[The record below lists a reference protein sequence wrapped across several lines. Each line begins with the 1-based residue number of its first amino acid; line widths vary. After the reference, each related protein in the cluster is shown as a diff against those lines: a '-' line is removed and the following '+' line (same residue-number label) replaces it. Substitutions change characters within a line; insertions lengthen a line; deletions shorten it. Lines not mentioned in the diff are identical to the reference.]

1 MLTYTIEELIRF
13 LSNWTMTFFEGA
25 KRSDDIVFSSYYSF
39 FKRPVLV
46 KEHQVESLYVMV
58 QDRDSSD
65 GKKPPFSRFAKWEF
79 GGFIVDSKTIYLAS
93 KTIKELLQNSDFIDN
108 MDVFEK
114 LDSIRIPLFRKNI
127 PVDPA
132 MFQDKDATD
141 KAVRN
146 ACSDFLF
153 GTRCNEFSNLIRTM
167 YPLNDDDVIHYLASP
182 SDWAEE
188 TSSIITASNGTASR
202 IDYMARL
209 ITIDE
214 MSEQLLAS
222 YKHDSADPKDITNV
236 CKSMVDAV
244 EPYKVVTLV
253 MDHIDDKKMGEH
265 LEVECPRHLIRDAD
279 VMRRNG
285 ISVTRISTFAK
296 PEDTQRFV
304 CKHPNLI
311 KRVEKGTNMFDVF
324 VFPINCITSI
334 RAGEKTLWTNPAT

>member
-1 MLTYTIEELIRF
+1 MLTFTVEELIRF

-25 KRSDDIVFSSYYSF
+25 KRSGDIVFSRYYSF

-46 KEHQVESLYVMV
+46 REHQVESLYVMV
-58 QDRDSSD
+58 QNRDSSD
-65 GKKPPFSRFAKWEF
+65 NKKPSFSRFAKWEF
-79 GGFIVDSKTIYLAS
+79 GGFIIDSKTIYMAS
-93 KTIKELLQNSDFIDN
+93 KPVKALLQSSDFIDD

-127 PVDPA
+127 PADPA
-132 MFQDKDATD
+132 MFQDKDAVD

-146 ACSDFLF
+146 ACSAFLF

-182 SDWAEE
+182 SDWAEK
-188 TSSIITASNGTASR
+188 TSSVITASNGTASI
-202 IDYMARL
+202 IDYMVRL
-209 ITIDE
+209 IAIDK

-236 CKSMVDAV
+236 CKSMMDAV

-253 MDHIDDKKMGEH
+253 MDYIDDKKMGEH

-279 VMRRNG
+279 VMRRKG
-285 ISVTRISTFAK
+285 ISRDSYQHLREA
-296 PEDTQRFV
+296 RR
-304 CKHPNLI
+304 HPAVRLQA
-311 KRVEKGTNMFDVF
+311 
-324 VFPINCITSI
+324 PQ
-334 RAGEKTLWTNPAT
+334 PH